1 MLTPTVHVILVQKE
15 FFQDDVFPE
24 TAVWWESGL
33 SAAAW
38 LSGSDSQHHKI
49 SLQPKD
55 MTPGTAAHPTRIR
68 LFSESDLSRKTH
80 KIRPLPDSSQICM

>member
-1 MLTPTVHVILVQKE
+1 MWFMLQKE

-38 LSGSDSQHHKI
+38 LSGSDRQHRKI

-55 MTPGTAAHPTRIR
+55 MTPGTARHTKPVFR
-68 LFSESDLSRKTH
+68 LAA
-80 KIRPLPDSSQICM
+80 